1 MKEKID
7 VKRELFCVVCCR
19 LVLVVSKHLNR
30 QKIEDMHRNRGSF
43 RFTWEALLLEERDE
57 SLVTEGG
64 ERDNEAGE
72 QVERGKSYA
81 LEGGVCF

>member
-1 MKEKID
+1 M
-7 VKRELFCVVCCR
+7 FYAVCCR

-30 QKIEDMHRNRGSF
+30 QKREDMHRKRGSF

-72 QVERGKSYA
+72 RVERGKSYA